1 MLQLTQ
7 PYKINWLDDHDL
19 TIQSKQLLTEYCT
32 DTSVH
37 SQLNCT
43 FEDALECVLFEISH
57 FDSELQKLAKMRLS
71 EEMLDAECKCFTGRI
86 SRLVIS
92 LSGLSD
98 KVQIKISSSEEI
110 ANVITTF
117 LAQLKT
123 KSDIELELISRGY
136 TLNDIKPWLD
146 EIE

>member
-1 MLQLTQ
+1 MSQLTE
-7 PYKINWLDDHDL
+7 PYKINWLEDEHL
-19 TIQSKQLLTEYCT
+19 TIQCKQLLTEYCT

-43 FEDALECVLFEISH
+43 FEDTLEAVLFEISH
-57 FDSELQKLAKMRLS
+57 FEPELQKLAKLRLS
-71 EEMLDAECKCFTGRI
+71 EEMTDAECKCFTGRI
-86 SRLVIS
+86 SRLVNC

-117 LAQLKT
+117 LAQSKT
-123 KSDIELELISRGY
+123 KADIETELTSRGY
-136 TLNDIKPWLD
+136 TLDDIQPWLN